1 MYRMPPG
8 FGPPGMGPISQF
20 GQMMPYRGGGLP
32 AGRTLGFLSRFL
44 SPNPGAGSG
53 LNLIGM
59 VENVQK
65 VMKMADTV
73 KPLVQQY
80 GPMVKNLP
88 SMLQLLKEY
97 QNYSSESDSEEE
109 DSSTE
114 EKEEQP
120 VQKKKR
126 RSTTGTKPV
135 KGKKSSGKKSRGTKP
150 SGRTKASKSTSSE
163 VVNKKETSSK
173 GTNKDTKNTKITK
186 TVTKKKVPQVKRI
199 QSTPTGQNRN
209 SVPKLYI

>member
-8 FGPPGMGPISQF
+8 FGPQSMGPISQF
-20 GQMMPYRGGGLP
+20 GQMMPFRGGFP
-32 AGRTLGFLSRFL
+32 AARSAGFLSRFL
-44 SPNPGAGSG
+44 SPNPGAGGG

-97 QNYSSESDSEEE
+97 QSYSSDSDSDDG
-109 DSSTE
+109 DSAATDDTKPE
-114 EKEEQP
+114 
-120 VQKKKR
+120 QKKKS
-126 RSTTGTKPV
+126 STPSSKKSSGKASS
-135 KGKKSSGKKSRGTKP
+135 GKKSSGKAS
-150 SGRTKASKSTSSE
+150 SGKASRRKVSTGKASAA
-163 VVNKKETSSK
+163 KKVSTEAKSSK
-173 GTNKDTKNTKITK
+173 NASSKTKI
-186 TVTKKKVPQVKRI
+186 KKPVSKKNVPQVKQV
-199 QSTPTGQNRN
+199 QSTPRDQKRN

>member
-20 GQMMPYRGGGLP
+20 GQMMPFRGGGLP
-32 AGRTLGFLSRFL
+32 AGRSLGFLSRFL

-97 QNYSSESDSEEE
+97 QNYSSDSDSEEE

-114 EKEEQP
+114 EKEAKPE
-120 VQKKKR
+120 QKKRRR

-135 KGKKSSGKKSRGTKP
+135 RGKKSSGKKS
-150 SGRTKASKSTSSE
+150 SGRTKASQSTSSE
-163 VVNKKETSSK
+163 VTNQKETSSK
-173 GTNKDTKNTKITK
+173 SPNKETKNTKITK
-186 TVTKKKVPQVKRI
+186 TVTNKKVPQVKRI